1 LICQFCCFF
10 FFFSSRRRH
19 TRFDCDWSSDVCSSD
34 LFIDLRDRYGLTQV
48 VFEADNAELFAA
60 AEKAHGEWVL
70 SVTGKVRARLPGATR
85 SEERRVGKECRSR
98 WAPYHS
104 KKKVQPHRQPPQA
117 QAQHPQNLRHAAP
130 PLLSHPRQASDH
142 AAFMQET
149 HRVFHL
155 SLSLLTLH
163 LIYV

>member
-98 WAPYHS
+98 WSPYHS
-104 KKKVQPHRQPPQA
+104 KKKARRQSLESSRPSA
-117 QAQHPQNLRHAAP
+117 EERRGRFRHA
-130 PLLSHPRQASDH
+130 LRCLRRGL
-142 AAFMQET
+142 FC
-149 HRVFHL
+149 
-155 SLSLLTLH
+155 
-163 LIYV
+163 